1 MKTKADVVRTS
12 IKVLKNGQSWHG
24 GNHEW
29 ALPELIDNTWKPG
42 AWTSAIN
49 PVWCESGWHLTNNP
63 VAWWGDGEG
72 VVAYLVE
79 YEGTTAGP
87 YTSAPDDP
95 TKFAVE
101 RCRLLR
107 PLTSAELAEK
117 GIFLTGEL
125 DELKDGRYILG
136 GDARVRSLN
145 GTARVGSMY
154 GTARVDRMDGTAS
167 VGSMYGTASVGSMY
181 GTARVGSMDDTASV
195 GSMNGTASVGSMY
208 GTARVGSMYGTAS
221 VGSMYDTA
229 SVGSMYGTARVGSM
243 DDTASVGSMDDT
255 ATVHASG
262 DATVVV
268 RRGSPIVTLRG
279 RASCVD
285 YRTVKPTFHVA
296 DEDKVLTLAGDG
308 TASQSDSE

>member
-1 MKTKADVVRTS
+1 VKKTKVATKANVVRTS

-24 GNHEW
+24 GNHKW
-29 ALPELIDNTWKPG
+29 SLPELIDNTWKPG

-63 VAWWGDGEG
+63 VAWWDDGEG

-79 YEGTTAGP
+79 YEGATAGP
-87 YTSAPDDP
+87 DLTASDDP

-117 GIFLTGEL
+117 GIFLAGEL

-136 GDARVRSLN
+136 GDAHVRSLN
-145 GTARVGSMY
+145 GS
-154 GTARVDRMDGTAS
+154 ARVDRMYGSARVESMYGSASVESMYGSASVESMYGSARVESMYGSARVESMDGSARVDRMYGSARVESMYGSASVESMYGSAS
-167 VGSMYGTASVGSMY
+167 VGSMYGS
-181 GTARVGSMDDTASV
+181 
-195 GSMNGTASVGSMY
+195 
-208 GTARVGSMYGTAS
+208 
-221 VGSMYDTA
+221 
-229 SVGSMYGTARVGSM
+229 
-243 DDTASVGSMDDT
+243 

-262 DATVVV
+262 DAIVVV

-285 YRTVKPTFHVA
+285 YRTVKPMFHVA
-296 DEDKVLTLAGDG
+296 DEDKVLTLTGDS
-308 TASQSDSE
+308 TTSPSDPK

>member
-1 MKTKADVVRTS
+1 VKKTKVATKANVVRTS

-24 GNHEW
+24 GNHKW
-29 ALPELIDNTWKPG
+29 SLPELIDNTWKPG

-63 VAWWGDGEG
+63 VAWWDDGEG

-79 YEGTTAGP
+79 YEGATAGP
-87 YTSAPDDP
+87 DLTASDDP

-117 GIFLTGEL
+117 GIFLAGEL

-136 GDARVRSLN
+136 GDAHVRSLN
-145 GTARVGSMY
+145 GSARVDLMYGSARVESMDGSASVESMY
-154 GTARVDRMDGTAS
+154 GSAS
-167 VGSMYGTASVGSMY
+167 VGSMYGS
-181 GTARVGSMDDTASV
+181 
-195 GSMNGTASVGSMY
+195 
-208 GTARVGSMYGTAS
+208 
-221 VGSMYDTA
+221 
-229 SVGSMYGTARVGSM
+229 
-243 DDTASVGSMDDT
+243 

-262 DATVVV
+262 DAIVVV

-285 YRTVKPTFHVA
+285 YRTVKPMFHVA
-296 DEDKVLTLAGDG
+296 DEDKVLTLTGDS
-308 TASQSDSE
+308 TTSPSDPK

>member
-1 MKTKADVVRTS
+1 MKKTKVATKANVVRTS

-24 GNHEW
+24 GNHKW
-29 ALPELIDNTWKPG
+29 SLPELIDNNWKPG

-87 YTSAPDDP
+87 DPTSSDDP

-136 GDARVRSLN
+136 GDAQVRSLN
-145 GTARVGSMY
+145 GTARVESMDGTARIESMD
-154 GTARVDRMDGTAS
+154 GTARVGSMDGTARVESMDGTARVESMDGTARVGSMDGTAS
-167 VGSMYGTASVGSMY
+167 VGSMYGTA
-181 GTARVGSMDDTASV
+181 
-195 GSMNGTASVGSMY
+195 
-208 GTARVGSMYGTAS
+208 
-221 VGSMYDTA
+221 
-229 SVGSMYGTARVGSM
+229 
-243 DDTASVGSMDDT
+243 
-255 ATVHASG
+255 TVHTSG
-262 DATVVV
+262 DAIVVV

-308 TASQSDSE
+308 TTTQSDPE

>member
-1 MKTKADVVRTS
+1 MKKTKANVVRTS

-154 GTARVDRMDGTAS
+154 GTARVGSMDGTAS
-167 VGSMYGTASVGSMY
+167 VGSMYG
-181 GTARVGSMDDTASV
+181 
-195 GSMNGTASVGSMY
+195 
-208 GTARVGSMYGTAS
+208 
-221 VGSMYDTA
+221 
-229 SVGSMYGTARVGSM
+229 
-243 DDTASVGSMDDT
+243 T

>member
-195 GSMNGTASVGSMY
+195 GSMY
-208 GTARVGSMYGTAS
+208 G
-221 VGSMYDTA
+221 
-229 SVGSMYGTARVGSM
+229 
-243 DDTASVGSMDDT
+243 T

>member
-167 VGSMYGTASVGSMY
+167 VGSMDG
-181 GTARVGSMDDTASV
+181 
-195 GSMNGTASVGSMY
+195 
-208 GTARVGSMYGTAS
+208 
-221 VGSMYDTA
+221 
-229 SVGSMYGTARVGSM
+229 
-243 DDTASVGSMDDT
+243 T

>member
-1 MKTKADVVRTS
+1 MKKTKANVVRTS

-167 VGSMYGTASVGSMY
+167 VGSMYGTA
-181 GTARVGSMDDTASV
+181 
-195 GSMNGTASVGSMY
+195 
-208 GTARVGSMYGTAS
+208 
-221 VGSMYDTA
+221 
-229 SVGSMYGTARVGSM
+229 
-243 DDTASVGSMDDT
+243 
-255 ATVHASG
+255 TVHASG